1 MQNAPLE
8 QDDMPPG
15 PAASLRNVTMHLE
28 LARITVKPHGC
39 PDSQQ
44 FVLDAPYFFTV
55 RFAKRE
61 VMASA

>member
-1 MQNAPLE
+1 MQYAPLK

-15 PAASLRNVTMHLE
+15 PAASLCNVAMHLE
-28 LARITVKPHGC
+28 LARITMKAHGR

-44 FVLDAPYFFTV
+44 FVLDAPYFFTI